1 MNDPHGYARLARSLD
16 FLIVEV
22 SEAKADS
29 SGLSLARRFYG
40 GSPSEF
46 LGESLLALEATLN
59 QAELLPS
66 SVVAFADALAAEIR
80 LGFQRIGGG

>member
-1 MNDPHGYARLARSLD
+1 MNDPHGYVRLARGLD

-22 SEAKADS
+22 SEADADS

-59 QAELLPS
+59 QAESLPS